1 MSFVVLGED
10 YSVVLQ
16 TELIPE
22 LQLGETHI
30 GRRVAFGNYL
40 RRSHI
45 FLRFFFFKVKLKTF
59 QRTFVFNHMA
69 PSVSVKLSLEMTTCL
84 S

>member
-30 GRRVAFGNYL
+30 G
-40 RRSHI
+40 
-45 FLRFFFFKVKLKTF
+45 
-59 QRTFVFNHMA
+59 
-69 PSVSVKLSLEMTTCL
+69 
-84 S
+84 

>member
-1 MSFVVLGED
+1 MEHSPMSFVVLGED

-22 LQLGETHI
+22 LQLCETRI

-45 FLRFFFFKVKLKTF
+45 FLRFFFSK
-59 QRTFVFNHMA
+59 
-69 PSVSVKLSLEMTTCL
+69 
-84 S
+84 